1 MEEENKGRILEG
13 KLGGCQCASCYFF
26 TGYSFTVIKE
36 SSLTG
41 RPSQLASY
49 CRRGMAPSTLPPLLL
64 GLYRV
69 PVDSNNGSKE

>member
-13 KLGGCQCASCYFF
+13 KLGGYQCASCYFS

-49 CRRGMAPSTLPPLLL
+49 CRRGMAPNPLLPL
-64 GLYRV
+64 LFGLYRV
-69 PVDSNNGSKE
+69 LIDSNNGSKE